1 LTNQQLQGAKV
12 SKWKLLEGIKE
23 LFSRSAAGGYVSP
36 GPDKVVVGGCHQH
49 LSRK

>member
-1 LTNQQLQGAKV
+1 MSQQFQGMKV
-12 SKWKLLEGIKE
+12 SKWKLFDRIKE
-23 LFSRSAAGGYVSP
+23 LFSTSAARGYVSH